1 MPALQTFCIQA
12 AVAIFFN
19 YIFQITTF
27 VVAYIF
33 DEERKAK
40 QRMDVF
46 CCVNGGEPPQPR
58 NFWKKKFGGGYYRA
72 IRSLPCNIAVGI
84 ISLALLGMAVA
95 GVFNIPVGLNE
106 QVSMEVDSDLYNYFT
121 YEKSYIEV
129 GPPAYLV
136 FNNFDYRNPNHT
148 EKIEQLNN

>member
-33 DEERKAK
+33 DEERKVK

-46 CCVNGGEPPQPR
+46 CCVNGGEAPQPR

-72 IRSLPCNIAVGI
+72 IRSLPCNIAVGM
-84 ISLALLGMAVA
+84 ISLGLMGMAVA
-95 GVFNIPVGLNE
+95 GVLNIPVGLNE

-148 EKIEQLNN
+148 QKIEQLNN